1 MDGKRYRFNAKKDAC
16 YFQGK
21 DGSEYTLGLT
31 PTGVLVYEGEQKIG
45 LFLWQKIIKLDFKRR
60 KLTLV
65 VVEDSDED
73 DSDGVEVG
81 GGGGGGRER
90 EHTFVFR

>member
-1 MDGKRYRFNAKKDAC
+1 M
-16 YFQGK
+16 
-21 DGSEYTLGLT
+21 
-31 PTGVLVYEGEQKIG
+31 LVYEGEQKIG

-73 DSDGVEVG
+73 DSEGGEV
-81 GGGGGGRER
+81 GGGGGRER

>member
-1 MDGKRYRFNAKKDAC
+1 M
-16 YFQGK
+16 
-21 DGSEYTLGLT
+21 
-31 PTGVLVYEGEQKIG
+31 YEGEQKIG

-65 VVEDSDED
+65 VVEDDED
-73 DSDGVEVG
+73 NGE
-81 GGGGGGRER
+81 GRER

>member
-1 MDGKRYRFNAKKDAC
+1 MFC
-16 YFQGK
+16 YLFSQGK

-65 VVEDSDED
+65 VVEDDED
-73 DSDGVEVG
+73 NGAESP
-81 GGGGGGRER
+81 GRER

>member
-1 MDGKRYRFNAKKDAC
+1 M
-16 YFQGK
+16 
-21 DGSEYTLGLT
+21 T

-65 VVEDSDED
+65 VVEDDED
-73 DSDGVEVG
+73 NGAES
-81 GGGGGGRER
+81 GGRER

>member
-1 MDGKRYRFNAKKDAC
+1 M
-16 YFQGK
+16 
-21 DGSEYTLGLT
+21 T

-65 VVEDSDED
+65 VVEDDED
-73 DSDGVEVG
+73 SGEAVK
-81 GGGGGGRER
+81 ER
-90 EHTFVFR
+90 EHTFVFRLVVERTRAPSNLNGIHFW